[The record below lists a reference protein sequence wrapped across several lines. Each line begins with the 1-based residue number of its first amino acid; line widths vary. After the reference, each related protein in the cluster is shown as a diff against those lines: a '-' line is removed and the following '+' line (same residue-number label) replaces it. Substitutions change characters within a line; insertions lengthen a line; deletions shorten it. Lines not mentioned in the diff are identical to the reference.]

1 MGLHL
6 YSAQMKMKKADRKK
20 VEAELLNAKKLEAT
34 GVLAG
39 GIAHDFNNLLFV
51 IMGNINMAQLKIED
65 DHDAQKHLIEA
76 EKACL
81 RAKDLTQKFITFS
94 SGGGP
99 VKRLVSM
106 SDLVSSVVSLVLSGS
121 MTSSEIDAPS
131 DLWLVEVDENQIR
144 QVFTGIVENA
154 RESMPRGGIVS
165 IRAENVEIAAES
177 GAEGIAPNAGRYVK
191 VVISDEG
198 IGIPEENMLKVFDPY
213 FSTKYRGNQ
222 KGMGF
227 GLAIAHSVIK
237 KHNGNIEVES
247 IPGKGTTVSILIP
260 ASAAKG
266 DVLPGTPS
274 LVLIPRKRILVMEDE
289 GMLGEL
295 IQTMLE
301 HLGYEVDT
309 ALDGERAIELYS
321 EAVEAGRD
329 YDAVILDLTV
339 KVGMNG
345 GETIRKLQYLN
356 PNVRAIISSGHPN
369 DPIMSDYTEYGFCDA
384 LTKPY
389 DLERLQVALD
399 RAFGW

>member
-1 MGLHL
+1 VGLHI
-6 YSAQMKMKKADRKK
+6 YSGQGKMKKADRKK
-20 VEAELLNAKKLEAT
+20 IDAELLNAKKLEAT

-51 IMGNINMAQLKIED
+51 IMGNINMAQLKIEE
-65 DHDAQKHLIEA
+65 DHEAQKHLIEA

-121 MTSSEIDAPS
+121 ITSSEIDTPS

-144 QVFTGIVENA
+144 QVFTGLLENA
-154 RESMPRGGIVS
+154 RESMARGGTVS
-165 IRAENVEIAAES
+165 IRAENVEIAES
-177 GAEGIAPNAGRYVK
+177 DVEGIAPNAGRYVK

-198 IGIPEENMLKVFDPY
+198 IGIPEENMPKIFDPY

-247 IPGKGTTVSILIP
+247 IPGKGTTVSVLIP
-260 ASAAKG
+260 ASAEKG
-266 DVLPGTPS
+266 EALPGTPA

-289 GMLGEL
+289 GMLGDL

-301 HLGYEVDT
+301 HLGYEVDI
-309 ALDGERAIELYS
+309 ALDGERAVELYS
-321 EAVEAGRD
+321 EALEAGRD

-345 GETIRKLQYLN
+345 REAIRKLQYLN
-356 PNVRAIISSGHPN
+356 PKVRAIISSGHPN
-369 DPIMSDYTEYGFCDA
+369 DPIISDFTEYGFCDA

-399 RAFGW
+399 RAFGR

>member
-1 MGLHL
+1 MGLHI
-6 YSAQMKMKKADRKK
+6 YSGQGKMKKADRKK
-20 VEAELLNAKKLEAT
+20 IDAELLNAKKLEAT

-65 DHDAQKHLIEA
+65 DHEAQKHLIEA

-121 MTSSEIDAPS
+121 ITSSEIDTPS

-144 QVFTGIVENA
+144 QVFTGILENA

-165 IRAENVEIAAES
+165 IRAENVEIDAEID
-177 GAEGIAPNAGRYVK
+177 AEGIAPNAGRYVK

-198 IGIPEENMLKVFDPY
+198 IGISEENMPKVFDPY

-237 KHNGNIEVES
+237 KHNGSIEVES

-274 LVLIPRKRILVMEDE
+274 LVLLPRKRILVMEDE

-345 GETIRKLQYLN
+345 GETIRKLQYLT

-369 DPIMSDYTEYGFCDA
+369 DPIMSDYTEHGFCDA
-384 LTKPY
+384 LIKPY

-399 RAFGW
+399 RAFGR

>member
-1 MGLHL
+1 
-6 YSAQMKMKKADRKK
+6 MKKADRKK
-20 VEAELLNAKKLEAT
+20 IDAELLNAKKLEAT

-65 DHDAQKHLIEA
+65 DHEAQKHLIEA

-121 MTSSEIDAPS
+121 ITSSEIDTPS

-144 QVFTGIVENA
+144 QVFTGILENA

-165 IRAENVEIAAES
+165 IRAENVEIDAEID
-177 GAEGIAPNAGRYVK
+177 AEGIAPNAGRYVK

-198 IGIPEENMLKVFDPY
+198 IGISEENMPKVFDPY

-237 KHNGNIEVES
+237 KHNGSIEVES

-274 LVLIPRKRILVMEDE
+274 LVLLPRKRILVMEDE

-369 DPIMSDYTEYGFCDA
+369 DPIMSDYAEYGFCDA

>member
-1 MGLHL
+1 MGLHI
-6 YSAQMKMKKADRKK
+6 YSGQGKMKKADRKK
-20 VEAELLNAKKLEAT
+20 IDAELLNAKKLEAT

-51 IMGNINMAQLKIED
+51 IMGNINMAQLKIEE
-65 DHDAQKHLIEA
+65 DHEAQKHLIEA

-121 MTSSEIDAPS
+121 MTSSEIDTPS

-165 IRAENVEIAAES
+165 IRAENVEIDAES

-198 IGIPEENMLKVFDPY
+198 VGISEENMPKVFDPY

-237 KHNGNIEVES
+237 KHNGSIEVES

-274 LVLIPRKRILVMEDE
+274 LVLLPRRRILVMEDE

-369 DPIMSDYTEYGFCDA
+369 DPIMSDYAEYGFCDA

>member
-1 MGLHL
+1 
-6 YSAQMKMKKADRKK
+6 MKKADRKK
-20 VEAELLNAKKLEAT
+20 IDAELLNAKKLEAT

-51 IMGNINMAQLKIED
+51 IMGNINMAQLKIEE
-65 DHDAQKHLIEA
+65 DHEAHKHLIEA

>member
-1 MGLHL
+1 VGLHI
-6 YSAQMKMKKADRKK
+6 YSGQGKMKKADRKK
-20 VEAELLNAKKLEAT
+20 IDAELLNAKKLEAT

-51 IMGNINMAQLKIED
+51 IMGNINMAQLKIEE
-65 DHDAQKHLIEA
+65 DHEAQKHLIEA

-121 MTSSEIDAPS
+121 ITSSEIDTPS

-165 IRAENVEIAAES
+165 IRAENVEIDAES
-177 GAEGIAPNAGRYVK
+177 GAEGIVPNAGRYVK

-198 IGIPEENMLKVFDPY
+198 IGISEENMPKVFDPY

-237 KHNGNIEVES
+237 KHNGSIEVES

-295 IQTMLE
+295 IQTMIE

-309 ALDGERAIELYS
+309 AQDGERAIELYS

-345 GETIRKLQYLN
+345 VETIRKLQYLN

-369 DPIMSDYTEYGFCDA
+369 DPIMSDYAEYGFCDA

>member
-1 MGLHL
+1 MGLHI
-6 YSAQMKMKKADRKK
+6 YSGQGKMKKADRKK
-20 VEAELLNAKKLEAT
+20 IDAELLNAKKLEAT

-51 IMGNINMAQLKIED
+51 IMGNINMAQLKIEE
-65 DHDAQKHLIEA
+65 DHEAQKHLIEA

-121 MTSSEIDAPS
+121 ITSSEIDTPS

-165 IRAENVEIAAES
+165 IRAENVEIDAES
-177 GAEGIAPNAGRYVK
+177 GAEGIVPNAGRYVK

-198 IGIPEENMLKVFDPY
+198 IGISEENMPKVFDPY

-237 KHNGNIEVES
+237 KHNGSIEVES

-295 IQTMLE
+295 IQTMIE

-309 ALDGERAIELYS
+309 AQDGERAIELYS

-345 GETIRKLQYLN
+345 VETIRKLQYLN

-369 DPIMSDYTEYGFCDA
+369 DPIMSDYAEYGFCDA

>member
-1 MGLHL
+1 
-6 YSAQMKMKKADRKK
+6 MKKADRKK
-20 VEAELLNAKKLEAT
+20 IDAELLNAKKLEAT

-51 IMGNINMAQLKIED
+51 IMGNINMAQLKIEE
-65 DHDAQKHLIEA
+65 DHEAQKHLIEA

-121 MTSSEIDAPS
+121 ITSSEIDTPS

-165 IRAENVEIAAES
+165 IRAENVEIDAES
-177 GAEGIAPNAGRYVK
+177 GAEGIVPNAGRYVK

-198 IGIPEENMLKVFDPY
+198 IGISEENMPKVFDPY

-237 KHNGNIEVES
+237 KHNGSIEVES

-295 IQTMLE
+295 IQTMIE

-309 ALDGERAIELYS
+309 AQDGERAIELYS

-345 GETIRKLQYLN
+345 VETIRKLQYLN

-369 DPIMSDYTEYGFCDA
+369 DPIMSDYAEYGFCDA